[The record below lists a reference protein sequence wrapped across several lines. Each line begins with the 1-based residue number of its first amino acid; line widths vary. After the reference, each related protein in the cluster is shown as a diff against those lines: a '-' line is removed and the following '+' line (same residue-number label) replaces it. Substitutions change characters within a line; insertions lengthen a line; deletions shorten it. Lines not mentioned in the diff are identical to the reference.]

1 MSAFLWAGLG
11 LLLAASPNLL
21 VLARGDAMEAL
32 VAYEVLSSV
41 AVMFLVVVPEGL
53 GRSGEFELPI
63 LLALLLFGSG
73 MVFVRAL
80 ERWF

>member
-11 LLLAASPNLL
+11 LLVAASPNLL
-21 VLARGDAMEAL
+21 VLARSEAIEAV

-41 AVMFLVVVPEGL
+41 AVMLLVVIPQGL
-53 GRSGEFELPI
+53 GRSGEFELPV

-73 MVFVRAL
+73 MVFVKAL
-80 ERWF
+80 ERWV

>member
-11 LLLAASPNLL
+11 LLVAASPNLL
-21 VLARGDAMEAL
+21 VLARGEAIEAL

-41 AVMFLVVVPEGL
+41 AVMLLVVMPQGF
-53 GRSGEFELPI
+53 GRSGEFELPV

-73 MVFVRAL
+73 MVFVKAL

>member
-11 LLLAASPNLL
+11 LLIAASPNFL
-21 VLARGDAMEAL
+21 VLARGEAIEAV

-41 AVMFLVVVPEGL
+41 AVMLLVVIPQGF
-53 GRSGEFELPI
+53 GRSGEFELPV

-73 MVFVRAL
+73 MVFVKAL
-80 ERWF
+80 ERWL